1 MKTIQHSATRTS
13 KPVEPP
19 NLVSVQLE
27 SYKWFLEEGL
37 LELFQN
43 FSPIYDFTG
52 QQFVEL
58 LDFTLGEP
66 YAIDEVPYVM
76 YFQQNVALHGAFW
89 HRGFGAVRS
98 HGCVNLAPRDAR
110 WLFDWV
116 HPFRP
121 EGWYGVYAT
130 DTDPGTIVW
139 VRKSEPRDGAGPV
152 AGSR

>member
-1 MKTIQHSATRTS
+1 VPVYAT
-13 KPVEPP
+13 
-19 NLVSVQLE
+19 LVSTG
-27 SYKWFLEEGL
+27 KEGYETPRGVFRIL
-37 LELFQN
+37 AKHVSN
-43 FSPIYDFTG
+43 PMD
-52 QQFVEL
+52 
-58 LDFTLGEP
+58 DFTLGEP

-98 HGCVNLAPRDAR
+98 HGCVNLTPIDAH

-121 EGWYGVYAT
+121 EGWHGVYST

-139 VRKSEPRDGAGPV
+139 VRKS
-152 AGSR
+152 

>member
-1 MKTIQHSATRTS
+1 MD
-13 KPVEPP
+13 
-19 NLVSVQLE
+19 
-27 SYKWFLEEGL
+27 
-37 LELFQN
+37 
-43 FSPIYDFTG
+43 DFA
-52 QQFVEL
+52 
-58 LDFTLGEP
+58 LGEP

-98 HGCVNLAPRDAR
+98 HGCVNLAPHDAH

-139 VRKSEPRDGAGPV
+139 VRKSEPRD
-152 AGSR
+152 